1 MWNSRRYAL
10 VFALLAACGSTAVV
24 GQDSGAPEPDASL
37 PAGDAGPAKDSGAVD
52 ASSPRVDSGLAGS
65 WRPMPG
71 APARCKMEL
80 SDTPEV
86 SAPHMQW
93 QDCAPPATCRFVA
106 ENWRVTKLTSSTLL
120 TQGSE
125 NIFAS
130 AGKLYFHYTR
140 MLDDQVGYSINVVEE
155 LGRDTL
161 FAAYSPNDF
170 VEACTA
176 TIAASPHGVG
186 FFAFSSTVDNPAQVD
201 FWAGWSSL
209 AAPLA
214 LSIRSISTAETG
226 VGPATVP
233 GRLSFGPN
241 ALHMEAAGLSL
252 TRVFTL
258 DTATKAL
265 SYAATNP
272 PVMGTELPRWTP
284 TRVMVIGDQAPYSLR
299 FMPVGGGNT
308 VVVAP
313 SAGYNVTFAGL
324 DRARGNALVWLE
336 TQEGA
341 VDRKNLT
348 LYTAPYAE
356 SAGAAT
362 KRKVAMLPDPNQ
374 SQGVFFTG
382 FVANADMV
390 LTVTSGTNARLIRL
404 SDGMGWNIAPQ
415 GPVTAFTT
423 ALYVDDD
430 SVYLGFTDDP
440 NKNRINQKGVIR
452 IPRASLGEPTIPSGL

>member
-1 MWNSRRYAL
+1 
-10 VFALLAACGSTAVV
+10 
-24 GQDSGAPEPDASL
+24 
-37 PAGDAGPAKDSGAVD
+37 
-52 ASSPRVDSGLAGS
+52 
-65 WRPMPG
+65 
-71 APARCKMEL
+71 MEL
-80 SDTPEV
+80 SDTPDL
-86 SAPHMQW
+86 SAPHMAW
-93 QDCAPPATCRFVA
+93 KECAAPDSCRFVT
-106 ENWRVTKLTSSTLL
+106 ENWRTTKLTRKVIFTRDA
-120 TQGSE
+120 E
-125 NIFAS
+125 HIFAA
-130 AGKLYFHYTR
+130 AGKLFFHYSR
-140 MLDDQVGYSINVVEE
+140 MLDDGVGASVEVVEE
-155 LGRDTL
+155 LGKQTV
-161 FAAYSPNDF
+161 FAAYVPNDP
-170 VEACTA
+170 VEACAA
-176 TIAASPHGVG
+176 TITASPNGVG
-186 FFAFSSTVDNPAQVD
+186 FFAFSSTIGNEQQVD

-209 AAPLA
+209 ATPPS
-214 LSIRSISTAETG
+214 LSTRPISSAETG
-226 VGPATVP
+226 VGATTVP
-233 GRLSFGPN
+233 GSLSFGPN

-258 DTATKAL
+258 NTATKAL

-284 TRVMVIGDQAPYSLR
+284 TGVMVIGDQAPYSLR

-356 SAGAAT
+356 SAGAVT

-390 LTVTSGTNARLIRL
+390 LTVTSGTNARLVRL